1 MEDSTNYVV
10 TNNIAASSWH
20 AGFMLPAYRCG
31 GTQIH
36 TGNVAHS
43 ISGYGLIVQPPK
55 SASGDCLEWSDFKGY
70 KTRIATVHM
79 GGGLEAA
86 TNKIRD
92 IVTIDSSTGLMGFGT
107 SSGHVEV
114 SDAIFHGGQNMPNK
128 DCWDVNQPQC
138 NQCIKK
144 TGLWIPTFAKH
155 ETGVIIAP
163 KKLAKMFSPGGS
175 WGGTSLFKDI
185 KFIGWDS
192 QDTVCGGKQHAIVTN
207 GSHPDYH
214 PLANFLRVEFKNT
227 DKSAMFGFHSPPQ
240 GWANL
245 DDCGIFTCTGLYNVL
260 VDFQDTT
267 FRGIPSAFGMRSDF
281 QVTSNNKES
290 VSAEVVPTCQY
301 EDDWNAYM
309 CENPDLGVLLFESQ
323 DADRMDRSAQ
333 PLFIQDEERGFNNR
347 LNAYMDHCWDGAYTC
362 QKREQRFPTFL
373 DISRNYTIEY
383 TGTPP

>member
-1 MEDSTNYVV
+1 VTLESNVIHDFIVWGVNAQKSSDILVNNNVINGIKPKNDWPPPYMEWVPYVGGLYMEDSTNYVV

-128 DCWDVNQPQC
+128 DCWDVN
-138 NQCIKK
+138 
-144 TGLWIPTFAKH
+144 
-155 ETGVIIAP
+155 
-163 KKLAKMFSPGGS
+163 
-175 WGGTSLFKDI
+175 
-185 KFIGWDS
+185 
-192 QDTVCGGKQHAIVTN
+192 
-207 GSHPDYH
+207 
-214 PLANFLRVEFKNT
+214 
-227 DKSAMFGFHSPPQ
+227 
-240 GWANL
+240 
-245 DDCGIFTCTGLYNVL
+245 
-260 VDFQDTT
+260 
-267 FRGIPSAFGMRSDF
+267 
-281 QVTSNNKES
+281 
-290 VSAEVVPTCQY
+290 
-301 EDDWNAYM
+301 
-309 CENPDLGVLLFESQ
+309 
-323 DADRMDRSAQ
+323 
-333 PLFIQDEERGFNNR
+333 
-347 LNAYMDHCWDGAYTC
+347 
-362 QKREQRFPTFL
+362 
-373 DISRNYTIEY
+373 
-383 TGTPP
+383 